1 MSTNIR
7 PLLSALRRNPT
18 GALLVAVQVAIT
30 LAVLVNA
37 AWIVA
42 QRIEKIEQPTGIDT
56 RDTFEIDILGLSK
69 RFEVAQAESEDLA
82 YLRGLPGVV
91 TATATLGTPLTLNG
105 GDTDLARSPG
115 TDAPSLPAN
124 FLEVGDQGL
133 RALEVPLVAGRN
145 FRAGEIRPAGKHT
158 PISEVI
164 ITRSL
169 ARALF
174 AHGNALGQAV
184 YEDNNDPLTIIG
196 ITRDFMGPQLGA
208 PAYNTVLLPEM
219 PGEGGFYGL
228 LVRARPGMR
237 ATVLR
242 EAKEHIGASHRH
254 AVIAETMTLTSAKR
268 QFEANNRN
276 MAIFL
281 TSVTALMVAV
291 CCLGI
296 FGLTTFNVSSRTR
309 QIGTRRALGAR
320 KRDVVR
326 HFMLENSLIL
336 AAGALPG
343 AVLALAVGN
352 WLTARYG
359 LPRLDLAYLAGGIV
373 VLWGTGLLAAWQ
385 PARRAAGI
393 PPSVATRTI

>member
-1 MSTNIR
+1 MSSNIR

-37 AWIVA
+37 AWIVT
-42 QRIEKIEQPTGIDT
+42 QRIEKIDRPTGIDT
-56 RDTFEIDILGLSK
+56 RDTFVIDILGLSK
-69 RFEVAQAESEDLA
+69 RFKIAQAESEDLA

-91 TATATLGTPLTLNG
+91 AATATAGTPLTLNG
-105 GDTDLARSPG
+105 GDTDLARSPRAN
-115 TDAPSLPAN
+115 APSLPAN
-124 FLEVGDQGL
+124 FLAVGEQGL
-133 RALEVPLVAGRN
+133 KALDIPLVAGRN
-145 FRAGEIRPAGKHT
+145 FTSDEIRPAGEHS

-174 AHGNALGQAV
+174 PHGNALGQAI
-184 YEDNNDPLTIIG
+184 YEGNGNPLTVIG
-196 ITRDFMGPQLGA
+196 VTRDFMGPQIGA
-208 PAYNTVLLPEM
+208 PVYNTMLVPEM

-228 LVRARPGMR
+228 LVRTRPGMR
-237 ATVLR
+237 TTVLR

-254 AVIAETMTLTSAKR
+254 AVIAETQTLSAAKR
-268 QFEANNRN
+268 EFEANNRN

-281 TSVTALMVAV
+281 TSVTTLMLAV

-320 KRDVVR
+320 KRDVVT
-326 HFMLENSLIL
+326 HFIVENSLIL

-352 WLTARYG
+352 WLTAHYS
-359 LPRLDLAYLAGGIV
+359 LPRLDLAYLAGGIL

-385 PARRAAGI
+385 PARRAASI